1 MGYTL
6 NQYLTSQGRSLIEY
20 NVNALRTKWY
30 VDISVDG
37 VNVVLDEFFTG
48 VGFSNPS
55 LSSPSDNDWKIAL
68 MNSLDSLENYGY
80 DYYLTEENT
89 VIIYN
94 QVCSV
99 SEQGV
104 NFKLNIGINFEILCN

>member
-1 MGYTL
+1 MWDTAL
-6 NQYLTSQGRSLIEY
+6 E
-20 NVNALRTKWY
+20 NAL
-30 VDISVDG
+30 
-37 VNVVLDEFFTG
+37 E
-48 VGFSNPS
+48 S
-55 LSSPSDNDWKIAL
+55 LKD
-68 MNSLDSLENYGY
+68 YGY